1 VGILLDQNMAWQEG
15 VFVDFFGEQAC
26 TNTGMALLALKTG
39 AAVVPVFNLRGK
51 DGRYRAIIEPEIPL
65 IRTGNKDADVLQNTQ
80 LFTRVIERY
89 IRDDPDHWLWVHQR
103 WKTRPWQ
110 ARRVNGV

>member
-1 VGILLDQNMAWQEG
+1 
-15 VFVDFFGEQAC
+15 VDFFGEQAC

-39 AAVVPVFNLRGK
+39 AAVLPAFNLREK
-51 DGRYRAIIEPEIPL
+51 DGRYRVIIEPEVPL
-65 IRTGNKDADVLQNTQ
+65 VRTRDKEADVVQNTQ

-89 IRDDPDHWLWVHQR
+89 IRDYPDHWLWVHQR

-110 ARRVNGV
+110 AKPGKGG